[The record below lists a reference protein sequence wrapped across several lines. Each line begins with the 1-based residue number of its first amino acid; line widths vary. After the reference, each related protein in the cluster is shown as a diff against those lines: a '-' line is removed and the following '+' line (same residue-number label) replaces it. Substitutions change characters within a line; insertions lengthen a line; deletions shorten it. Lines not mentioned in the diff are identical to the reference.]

1 MTTTT
6 SLRSRPRTRRPGVVA
21 ETLARPLADYYLLLV
36 PTVLLLGLGS
46 LMVLSS
52 SSLYAESIGQ
62 NPYSIAGKQMLFLLM
77 GIPLMWW
84 LSRQAERVLKPLS
97 GVAIGLA
104 LFLLLAVAV
113 AGTNIKGN
121 KAWLVIGPI
130 SIQPSEFAKLA
141 LIMFCALVVSAKEKV
156 LDRPKEIA
164 PIFLAFFLIVG
175 LVLVEHDLGSTL
187 VFAMIFFAILFTIGT
202 QGRLLLSFAALAVLG
217 VVAMVIVSPNRMT
230 RIFSFLGSDTDP
242 NASQQ
247 PLSSVYAIATGGWWG
262 LGLGA
267 SRQKWGAL
275 ADGAQNDF
283 IFAVVGEEL
292 GLLGTVSV
300 LCLFG
305 VIGWAGL
312 RVAMRSD
319 TIFSRVLAA
328 GCTAWIIGQALLN
341 IAVAMRMLPVAGVP
355 LPFISAGGTALVANM
370 MAAGVLLGCARRE
383 PAARRLL
390 AIRRGEAQ
398 PRVSTVVD
406 AGK

>member
-305 VIGWAGL
+305 VMGWAGL

-341 IAVAMRMLPVAGVP
+341 IGVAMRMLPVAGVP